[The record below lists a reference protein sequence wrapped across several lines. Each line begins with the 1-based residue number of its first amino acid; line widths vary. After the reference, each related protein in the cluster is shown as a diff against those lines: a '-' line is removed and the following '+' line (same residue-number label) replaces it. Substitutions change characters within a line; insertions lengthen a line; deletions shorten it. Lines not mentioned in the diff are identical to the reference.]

1 MKNWMEDKLD
11 QIQYDIKTS
20 KLVLQQGL
28 IDVGTNMKKGF
39 LELILENTKNMKDD
53 AESEL
58 ELLQLETKLLL
69 ETIGDQETVLDAK
82 KGIIFELLN
91 KFDIEVIIIGLLLV
105 L

>member
-1 MKNWMEDKLD
+1 MEDKLD